1 MNQAR
6 IEWLNR
12 LGIDVWKLRES
23 SSFKSAEASRPSET
37 HAKHAREP
45 VFKGNKQ
52 TDESETLV
60 RSDAP
65 SKSSHS
71 ITPEPPPT
79 QSEVPKSDSKEE
91 PKTADDP
98 SFELQC
104 LAMGSSLIV
113 FDPGI
118 QDSSEVAKG
127 IGYALCKYESF
138 PLQSV
143 DFRWPPLASEI
154 PQSES
159 SHGGWKSAR
168 RAFQSLITH
177 QEWNASILVTVGT
190 NANKVTESLQN
201 SKYTVLKLTEFPSS
215 TQSKKDLWHRI
226 QEIL

>member
-6 IEWLNR
+6 IEWLHR
-12 LGIDVWKLRES
+12 LGIDVWKLRETS
-23 SSFKSAEASRPSET
+23 SSTSAEASRLSET
-37 HAKHAREP
+37 HAKHEREP
-45 VFKGNKQ
+45 VFKSEQK
-52 TDESETLV
+52 TEVSETPIP
-60 RSDAP
+60 SAAP
-65 SKSSHS
+65 IKS
-71 ITPEPPPT
+71 PERPPT
-79 QSEVPKSDSKEE
+79 KSEVEKSDSMEE
-91 PKTADDP
+91 SKIADDP

-104 LAMGSSLIV
+104 LAMGSCLIV

-118 QDSSEVAKG
+118 QDSSEVARG
-127 IGYALCKYESF
+127 IGYALCKYESV

-168 RAFQSLITH
+168 RAFQSLINH
-177 QEWNASILVTVGT
+177 QEWNTNILVTVGT

-201 SKYTVLKLTEFPSS
+201 SKYTVLKLSEFPSS
-215 TQSKKDLWHRI
+215 AQSKKDLWHRI